1 MMTVPVVAPDP
12 QRSLAFVDAGLV
24 ECLDGGTADGEWD
37 AGALRHDARTRDSAT
52 QVRLATTPRRGL
64 TADQPPRATMR
75 RYKPRLK
82 DSSAVDIVRG
92 TAGRYPFASIGD
104 GPPLVVFAGLS
115 PSTGVRSN
123 VVVQGAVGPVTA
135 LAITRRVV
143 VFNRR
148 PRLPRGMTM
157 AELAAEHADALA
169 ETFALPLDLIG
180 ESTGGSIAQQLA
192 ADRPEV
198 VARLVLASTACRLGP
213 LGRDLQRKV
222 GQAVRAGQ
230 HRRALAVAA
239 ASLVPPHRGQGLA
252 AAVGWLSAGRVV
264 KDDGD
269 WADLA
274 TTIEAEDD
282 FDLAHCAAPIQAR
295 TLIVG
300 GAQDRFYSPSLFAE
314 TARLVPN
321 SRLRLVES
329 RGHITVL
336 RDPLVRREIAEF
348 LRLPSTR

>member
-1 MMTVPVVAPDP
+1 
-12 QRSLAFVDAGLV
+12 
-24 ECLDGGTADGEWD
+24 
-37 AGALRHDARTRDSAT
+37 
-52 QVRLATTPRRGL
+52 
-64 TADQPPRATMR
+64 MR

-82 DSSAVDIVRG
+82 DSGPVQIVRG
-92 TAGRYPFASIGD
+92 TAGRCAFASVGD

-115 PSTGVRSN
+115 PSTGVDSN
-123 VVVQGAVGPVTA
+123 VVVQGALGPVMP
-135 LAITRRVV
+135 LATSRRLV

-148 PRLPRGMTM
+148 RRMPRGMTM
-157 AELAAEHADALA
+157 AELAAEHADAVA
-169 ETFALPLDLIG
+169 EEFALPVDLMG
-180 ESTGGSIAQQLA
+180 ESTGGSIAQQVA

-230 HRRALAVAA
+230 RRRALAVAA
-239 ASLVPPHRGQGLA
+239 AGLVPPHRGQTLA
-252 AAVGWLSAGRVV
+252 AAVGWLSAGRIV

-300 GAQDRFYSPSLFAE
+300 GAEDRFYSPSLFAE
-314 TARLVPN
+314 TARLIPN
-321 SRLRLVES
+321 SRLLLVES

-336 RDPLVRREIAEF
+336 RDPSVRREIAEF
-348 LRLPSTR
+348 LRLPSAR

>member
-1 MMTVPVVAPDP
+1 
-12 QRSLAFVDAGLV
+12 
-24 ECLDGGTADGEWD
+24 
-37 AGALRHDARTRDSAT
+37 
-52 QVRLATTPRRGL
+52 
-64 TADQPPRATMR
+64 MR
-75 RYKPRLK
+75 RYKALLK
-82 DSSAVDIVRG
+82 DSGPVEIVRG
-92 TAGRYPFASIGD
+92 TAGQYPFAAVGD
-104 GPPLVVFAGLS
+104 GPPVVIFAGLS
-115 PSTGVRSN
+115 PSTGVDSN
-123 VVVQGAVGPVTA
+123 VVVQGALGPVLS
-135 LAITRRVV
+135 LANSRRLV

-148 PRLPRGMTM
+148 PRLSRGMTM

-169 ETFALPLDLIG
+169 EAFARPVDLVG

-213 LGRDLQRKV
+213 LGRQLQRKV

-230 HRRALAVAA
+230 RRRALAIAA
-239 ASLVPPHRGQGLA
+239 AGLVPPRRGQSAA
-252 AAVGWLSAGRVV
+252 AAVGWLTAGRIV

-282 FDLAHCAAPIQAR
+282 FDLTRCAAPVRAR

-300 GAQDRFYSPSLFAE
+300 GVDDRFYSPGLFAE
-314 TARLVPN
+314 TARLSPN

-336 RDPLVRREIAEF
+336 RDPDVRRDIAQF
-348 LRLPSTR
+348 LSQPR

>member
-1 MMTVPVVAPDP
+1 
-12 QRSLAFVDAGLV
+12 
-24 ECLDGGTADGEWD
+24 
-37 AGALRHDARTRDSAT
+37 
-52 QVRLATTPRRGL
+52 
-64 TADQPPRATMR
+64 MR
-75 RYKPRLK
+75 RYKALLK
-82 DSSAVDIVRG
+82 DSGPVEIARG
-92 TAGRYPFASIGD
+92 TAGQYPFAAVGD
-104 GPPLVVFAGLS
+104 GPPVVIFAGLS
-115 PSTGVRSN
+115 PSTGVDSD
-123 VVVQGAVGPVTA
+123 VVVQGALGPVLS
-135 LAITRRVV
+135 LANSRRLV

-148 PRLPRGMTM
+148 PRLSRGMTM

-169 ETFALPLDLIG
+169 EAFARPVDLVG

-213 LGRDLQRKV
+213 LGRQLQRKV

-230 HRRALAVAA
+230 RRRALAIAA
-239 ASLVPPHRGQGLA
+239 AGLVPPRRGKSAA
-252 AAVGWLSAGRVV
+252 AAVAWLTAGRIV

-282 FDLAHCAAPIQAR
+282 FDLTRCAAPVRAR

-300 GAQDRFYSPSLFAE
+300 GVDDRFYSPGLFAE
-314 TARLVPN
+314 TARLIPN
-321 SRLRLVES
+321 SRLRLVEG

-336 RDPLVRREIAEF
+336 RDPDVRRDIAQF
-348 LRLPSTR
+348 LSQPR

>member
-1 MMTVPVVAPDP
+1 M
-12 QRSLAFVDAGLV
+12 
-24 ECLDGGTADGEWD
+24 E
-37 AGALRHDARTRDSAT
+37 
-52 QVRLATTPRRGL
+52 
-64 TADQPPRATMR
+64 
-75 RYKPRLK
+75 
-82 DSSAVDIVRG
+82 IVQG
-92 TAGRYPFASIGD
+92 TAGRYPTASVGD
-104 GPPLVVFAGLS
+104 GQPLVIFAGLS

-123 VVVQGAVGPVTA
+123 AVVRGALGPVMSLTA
-135 LAITRRVV
+135 TRRLIVV
-143 VFNRR
+143 NRR
-148 PRLPRGMTM
+148 PRLSRGMTM

-169 ETFALPLDLIG
+169 EEFALPVDLVG

-230 HRRALAVAA
+230 QRRALAIAA
-239 ASLVPPHRGQGLA
+239 AGLVPPRRGQSVAG
-252 AAVGWLSAGRVV
+252 AVGWLSARRIVR
-264 KDDGD
+264 DDGD

-282 FDLAHCAAPIQAR
+282 FDLAGCAAPIRAR

-300 GAQDRFYSPSLFAE
+300 GAEDRFYSPSLFAE
-314 TARLVPN
+314 TARLIPN
-321 SRLRLVES
+321 SRLRLVEG

-336 RDPLVRREIAEF
+336 RDPGVRRDIAQF
-348 LRLPSTR
+348 LSQSAR